1 MNTASILMHSL
12 GWALIHSIWQG
23 AILYTLLRI
32 LLFLMPGLAAKVK
45 YHLSFM
51 TLAALFAWFAG
62 SFYQEWHRLQA
73 ITIKVTEGAANAS
86 GQKVFFIKSFPQQTS
101 YVPDTVLLQVERYFP
116 VLIALYVA
124 GVLLLSIRFVVNLFQ
139 INRLRRR
146 GVMPAPGYLMEML
159 QGLRERLNIEKKV
172 QLLLT
177 ETVNVPVMFGAL
189 KPIILLPVASLN
201 QLTTDQL
208 EAILLHELAHVKRND
223 YLLNILQCV
232 VETILFLSPFTWLI
246 SAMARREREHC
257 CDDMVLEHT
266 QQPLPYAKALAVL
279 EAHRLN
285 QGTLAMAAT
294 GPNNQLL
301 NRIKRLMEMKKSS
314 LNNSQ
319 LVILFVVTAM
329 IAISIAWL
337 TPAFA
342 QNRKGDKEKEKTEN
356 AAPVATQTTEKVI
369 VIDKNGKRT
378 EYTSTDELPEKVKET
393 IRQSKG
399 TAAADMKTAQEALE
413 MAEATL
419 QGVDPII
426 ITKEVTRAMSEVD
439 WEEINDEVERAMKE
453 VDWTKI
459 NADVDKALKQAGKQL
474 DDPEVRKAVQRALE
488 NARAQGMAARAEA
501 PRAIV
506 EAREALASA
515 RREMAAA
522 KAGSA
527 SEGEDDRKP
536 KKRKIVTVVAPPAV
550 PVPGRAYATPV
561 TGYSYS
567 YSSPGGYD
575 RMLKEME
582 KDGLLKR
589 RDGFTVKKSGKKLY
603 INGHAQTAKVYN
615 KYRKYLKG
623 SQVVVKGEDEDL
635 TIKIRN

>member
-1 MNTASILMHSL
+1 MSTASILMHSL

-73 ITIKVTEGAANAS
+73 ITIKVTEGAADAS

-146 GVMPAPGYLMEML
+146 GVVPAPGYLMAML

-208 EAILLHELAHVKRND
+208 EAILVHELAHVKRND

-232 VETILFLSPFTWLI
+232 VETILFISPFTWLI

-257 CDDMVLEHT
+257 CDDLVIEHT
-266 QQPLPYAKALAVL
+266 QQPLPYAKALATL
-279 EAHRLN
+279 EAHRIS

-301 NRIKRLMEMKKSS
+301 NRIKRMMEMKKSS

-319 LVILFVVTAM
+319 LIVAFVMTAT

-342 QNRKGDKEKEKTEN
+342 QNRKGDKEKEKTEK
-356 AAPVATQTTEKVI
+356 AAPVATRTTERVI

-378 EYTSTDELPEKVKET
+378 EYTNTDELPEKLKET
-393 IRQSKG
+393 IQQSKE
-399 TAAADMKTAQEALE
+399 TAAAGVKTAEEALE
-413 MAEATL
+413 LAEATV
-419 QGVDPII
+419 QGIDPII
-426 ITKEVTRAMSEVD
+426 ITKEVTRAMNEVD
-439 WEEINDEVERAMKE
+439 WEEINEEVESAMKE
-453 VDWTKI
+453 VDWTRI
-459 NADVDKALKQAGKQL
+459 NAEVDKAMKQAGKQL
-474 DDPEVRKAVQRALE
+474 DDPKVRREVQRALE

-501 PRAIV
+501 PLAIA
-506 EAREALASA
+506 EAREAVAAA

-522 KAGSA
+522 RAESA
-527 SEGEDDRKP
+527 SEGEDRKTT
-536 KKRKIVTVVAPPAV
+536 KRKIVTVVAPQALPGQ
-550 PVPGRAYATPV
+550 GRAYAAPV

-567 YSSPGGYD
+567 YSNSGEYD

-582 KDGLLKR
+582 KEGLLNR
-589 RDGFTVKKSGKKLY
+589 RDGFTVKKSGKRLY
-603 INGHAQTAKVYN
+603 INGQAQTAKVYS
-615 KYRKYLKG
+615 KYRGYLKG
-623 SQVVVKGEDEDL
+623 NHVVIKGDGEDL